1 MSIGVPG
8 LPIGLRKHSGVNL
21 AALLWPT
28 GTEAGMWL
36 DPSDASTAYQDSAGT
51 TAGAIDSPVG
61 KRVSK
66 AGNLSAVLQ
75 ATATARPVWKLAS
88 GIYSDL
94 FDGTDDGYAT
104 ATFAA
109 GTLTNNMD
117 ALIAIK
123 RDTTGNAVAAFQ
135 TAGSGANF
143 FGLIQAAQA
152 AVCAQ
157 TVGAAWTAFV
167 DGSQVGGT
175 ANATGGQL
183 DLALNGGTWHVLEFR
198 NLDLSA
204 FTGWRQGFYNASY
217 PASIQGGGVILC
229 PAQSD
234 ATRAIVRRELGRKV
248 GLSL

>member
-1 MSIGVPG
+1 MYLGSRFRGMSRFRNGATGVD
-8 LPIGLRKHSGVNL
+8 LRT
-21 AALLWPT
+21 LLWPT

-36 DPSDASTAYQDSAGT
+36 DPSDASTAFQDSAGT

-75 ATATARPVWKLAS
+75 ATATARPVWKSVS

-94 FDGTDDGYAT
+94 FDGTDDGYGT

-117 ALIAIK
+117 CFIAVNYATTAPQILLGQAAGDGTTFVGARQVANSASTALGVGTGFSIFVNGVAVADN
-123 RDTTGNAVAAFQ
+123 RDTLSSAL
-135 TAGSGANF
+135 GS
-143 FGLIQAAQA
+143 AQW
-152 AVCAQ
+152 C
-157 TVGAAWTAFV
+157 
-167 DGSQVGGT
+167 
-175 ANATGGQL
+175 
-183 DLALNGGTWHVLEFR
+183 VLEYR
-198 NLDLSA
+198 NLNLSA
-204 FTGWRQGFYNASY
+204 WVGVCVGLPVSAQKLNANE
-217 PASIQGGGVILC
+217 GGLILC